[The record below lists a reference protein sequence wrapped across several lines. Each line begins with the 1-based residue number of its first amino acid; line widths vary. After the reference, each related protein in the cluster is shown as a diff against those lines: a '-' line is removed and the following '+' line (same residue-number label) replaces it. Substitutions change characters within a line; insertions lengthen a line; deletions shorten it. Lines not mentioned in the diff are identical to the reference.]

1 MAQSPFRIAPGSG
14 EPIYLQLIRQ
24 VKQAVAG
31 GGLAPGARLPSVR
44 ALASSLVINPN
55 TVARA
60 YRALEEEGLIES
72 SAGRGGSFIASRPHS
87 LGAVERRR
95 RLQPYVD
102 RLIEESRALGVSSED
117 LEDQVR
123 RALERSPDSFAAR

>member
-1 MAQSPFRIAPGSG
+1 MASHPFKVSPSSG

-24 VKQAVAG
+24 VKQSVASG
-31 GGLAPGARLPSVR
+31 VLAPGARLPSVR

-72 SAGRGGSFIASRPHS
+72 SAGRAGSFVASRPHA

-95 RLQPYVD
+95 RLQPYLD
-102 RLIEESRALGVSSED
+102 RLIEESRALGVSGED
-117 LEDQVR
+117 LEELVR
-123 RALERSPDSFAAR
+123 KALERSTSSSPAR

>member
-1 MAQSPFRIAPGSG
+1 MSYRFLRVTATSG
-14 EPIYLQLIRQ
+14 EPIYVQLVRQ
-24 VKQAVAG
+24 VKLAVANG
-31 GGLAPGARLPSVR
+31 TLAPGDRLPSVR

-60 YRALEEEGLIES
+60 YRMLEQDGLLES
-72 SAGRGGSFIASRPHS
+72 SAGRGGSFIASNPHA

-102 RLIEESRALGVSSED
+102 RVVEESRAMGMSDDEVEDQLRRTLNRSSE
-117 LEDQVR
+117 VPSSR
-123 RALERSPDSFAAR
+123 